1 MSSKFFTNKKD
12 NKIDTKGK
20 SKATNQ
26 TTSIKPNSVQKAG
39 RGK

>member
-12 NKIDTKGK
+12 NKIDTKDK
-20 SKATNQ
+20 SKATKQN
-26 TTSIKPNSVQKAG
+26 TSIKSSGVKKAG